1 MILGCQPDRSAITA
15 ATNSASPTADTRF
28 EVASV
33 HSTPYTDPGSI
44 GVGDQQMK
52 HRLVVAFF
60 LLAVQTAVAAPAGF
74 RALTI
79 PAEHHGREMSG
90 ALWYPS
96 AGGGRT
102 MFHGENAV
110 FYGTEVLVGARMA
123 HGPFPVIVASH
134 GLGGNIGA
142 LGWLSAGLAR
152 AGALVIAVNH
162 PNSTT
167 RDYDL
172 QEGLKH
178 WTRVLDLQAALDY
191 LAAQPEFAAHA
202 DLSRIYAV
210 GFSAG
215 GWTALAMGGLRADME
230 GYAAHCEAAPPSPYH
245 CADLTRRGADLGAY
259 SAREWNAGRK
269 DDRIRAAAAID
280 PALTYGLDKAHAEDL
295 IDKVLLIGL
304 GTGETRL
311 PATDFSETGS
321 GFAAHLP
328 KAEVE
333 IMAPAAHFSA
343 LLPCK
348 PRGAA
353 FLAAEGDDP
362 VCDDPPSVDRESLH
376 ERIVTRIASF
386 LGL

>member
-1 MILGCQPDRSAITA
+1 
-15 ATNSASPTADTRF
+15 
-28 EVASV
+28 
-33 HSTPYTDPGSI
+33 
-44 GVGDQQMK
+44 MK

-60 LLAVQTAVAAPAGF
+60 LLAVQTAAAAPAGF

-79 PAEHHGREMSG
+79 AAEHHGREMSG

-102 MFHGENAV
+102 IFHGENGV
-110 FYGTEVLVGARMA
+110 FYGTEVLDGARMA
-123 HGPFPVIVASH
+123 DGPFPVIVTSH

-152 AGALVIAVNH
+152 AGALVISVNH

-178 WTRVLDLQAALDY
+178 WTRVQDLQAALDH
-191 LAAQPEFAAHA
+191 LAAQPELAAHA
-202 DLSRIYAV
+202 DFSRTYAV

-215 GWTALAMGGLRADME
+215 GWTALAMGGLRADLE
-230 GYAAHCEAAPPSPYH
+230 GYAAHCETAPPSPFH
-245 CADLTRRGADLGAY
+245 CSDLTRRGADLQAY

-280 PALTYGLDKAHAEDL
+280 PALTYGLGKAHALDL
-295 IDKVLLIGL
+295 VDKVLLIGL
-304 GTGETRL
+304 GTSETRL
-311 PATDFSETGS
+311 PATDFTETGS

-328 KAEVE
+328 EAEIE
-333 IMAPAAHFSA
+333 MMAPAAHFSA

-348 PRGAA
+348 PRGPAI
-353 FLAAEGDDP
+353 LAEEGDEP
-362 VCDDPPSVDRESLH
+362 VCDDPPGVDRESLH

>member
-1 MILGCQPDRSAITA
+1 MKRCLL
-15 ATNSASPTADTRF
+15 
-28 EVASV
+28 
-33 HSTPYTDPGSI
+33 
-44 GVGDQQMK
+44 VGF
-52 HRLVVAFF
+52 V
-60 LLAVQTAVAAPAGF
+60 LLAVQTAAAAPAGF

-102 MFHGENAV
+102 MFHGDNGV
-110 FYGTEVLVGARMA
+110 FHGTEVLAGARMA
-123 HGPFPVIVASH
+123 DGLFPVIVTSH

-152 AGALVIAVNH
+152 AGALVIAVDH

-167 RDYDL
+167 RDFNL

-178 WTRVLDLQAALDY
+178 WTRVQDIRTALDY
-191 LAAQPEFAAHA
+191 LAARPELAAHA
-202 DLSRIYAV
+202 DFSRIHAA

-230 GYAAHCEAAPPSPYH
+230 GYAAHCETAPPSPFH
-245 CADLTRRGADLGAY
+245 CSDLTGRGADLKAY
-259 SAREWNAGRK
+259 SAREWNASHK
-269 DDRIRAAAAID
+269 DDRIRAVAAID
-280 PALTYGLDKAHAEDL
+280 PALTYGLGETHAQEL
-295 IDKVLLIGL
+295 VEKVLLIGL

-311 PATDFSETGS
+311 PATDFSATGS

-328 KAEVE
+328 NAEIE
-333 IMAPAAHFSA
+333 IMAPAAHFAA

-348 PRGAA
+348 PMGAEI
-353 FLAAEGDDP
+353 LAAEGDDP
-362 VCDDPPSVDRESLH
+362 VCDDPPGVDRASLH
-376 ERIVTRIASF
+376 ERIVARIARF

>member
-1 MILGCQPDRSAITA
+1 MKVRLA
-15 ATNSASPTADTRF
+15 A
-28 EVASV
+28 
-33 HSTPYTDPGSI
+33 
-44 GVGDQQMK
+44 
-52 HRLVVAFF
+52 AFF
-60 LLAVQTAVAAPAGF
+60 LLAVHTASASPPGF

-90 ALWYPS
+90 GLWYPPG
-96 AGGGRT
+96 GGGRAI
-102 MFHGENAV
+102 FHGENGV
-110 FYGTEVLVGARMA
+110 FYGTEVLDGARMA
-123 HGPFPVIVASH
+123 DGRFPVIVASH

-142 LGWLSAGLAR
+142 LGWLTAGLAR

-178 WTRVLDLQAALDY
+178 WTRVRDLQAALDY
-191 LAAQPEFAAHA
+191 LAARPELAVHA
-202 DLSRIYAV
+202 DFSRVYAV

-215 GWTALAMGGLRADME
+215 GWTALAMGGLRADLK
-230 GYAAHCEAAPPSPYH
+230 GYEAHCRNAPPSPFH
-245 CADLTRRGADLGAY
+245 CSDLAARGADLQAY
-259 SAREWNAGRK
+259 SARDWNAGRK

-280 PALTYGLDKAHAEDL
+280 PALTYGLGETHARDL

-304 GTGETRL
+304 GSGETRL

-328 KAEVE
+328 GAETETIV
-333 IMAPAAHFSA
+333 PAAHFSA

-348 PRGAA
+348 PQGAA
-353 FLAAEGDDP
+353 ILAEVGDDP
-362 VCDDPPSVDRESLH
+362 VCDDPPGVVRESLH
-376 ERIVTRIASF
+376 QRIVARIASF